1 MKGLK
6 SSYHIGQKFTQQS
19 LSRTESL
26 GITEAKRARSLSKGA
41 VHSHLMGRTHRAE
54 PEIMSRIWLAIFKR
68 GVSQKAVETRLQGV
82 KSRKLRVPN
91 KSIGIYGSTT

>member
-1 MKGLK
+1 MRGLK
-6 SSYHIGQKFTQQS
+6 SSYHTGQKFTQQS

-26 GITEAKRARSLSKGA
+26 GITEAKRARSLSKGLF
-41 VHSHLMGRTHRAE
+41 SHLLGRTHRAE
-54 PEIMSRIWLAIFKR
+54 PAIMSRIWLVIFKR